1 MPLAP
6 GQTLSFYEILGSLGA
21 GAMGEVYRARDT
33 RLGREVAIK
42 VLPEPFAEEEERLL
56 RFDREAKALASLNHP
71 NVAQVY
77 GVDQIGDTCFIVM
90 EHVPGET
97 LADLLERGPLPVSE
111 AVDVCAQIAEG
122 LEAANTAGVVHRD
135 LKPANVIVT
144 PDGKVKLLDFGLAK
158 PSGPE
163 GDGSSTDSVLST
175 EEGRLLGTP
184 TYMAPEQARGKAIDR
199 RVDVWAFGCVL
210 FECLTGK
217 RAFVGETMSDVV
229 AAVLQEEPDWTLLPA
244 ETPPGVRSLL
254 QRSLQK
260 DPRLRLRDAGDAWLG
275 LTLSDAAEPESVSP
289 TSGRRSTLAIAAG
302 WIVAAVALVYA
313 TRDAGDAEGVAAAP
327 PVHARVLLPADA
339 ELAFGA
345 AKIGVDNNL
354 LALSPDGRLLVYVG
368 RTDDGGT
375 ALYRQELTGF
385 EAPVRIPGT
394 EGAMHAF
401 FSPDGANL
409 GFLTDDRLKR
419 VSPYGDGLLTICQAA
434 TGYGGQWMDDGTI
447 YFGQNEGRGLQRV
460 SAEGGEVE
468 TLHYS
473 PTMLYQETLPGQAA
487 ALMLDFDGRISM
499 DFADVL
505 WLDLETLETHVVIEN
520 AYDPRFLAPDRLLF
534 TRAGTI
540 HAVEFDPE
548 RGELLGETE
557 IVLRDLVVEAGIGQ
571 AQYVVS
577 PSGTL
582 AFVEGSQISSGGV
595 AWLDREGGEG
605 FLPLPEQHYGVLD
618 LDPQGTR
625 IALQVADVEN
635 YVWICDLDG
644 GRELRLPGS
653 KTGWPVWN
661 DQGDAVAY
669 TADDQQSIRIEW
681 LDDSR
686 RSRSIPVEHKA
697 RPSGWSPDGSRVLIH
712 CRDGRNMRIGHI
724 DVESGVTE
732 WAESLSGGGPVFSP
746 DGKWVAYGSEAT
758 GLYEVYV
765 SSYPDGAI
773 TRQVSVGGGL
783 EALWSSWGELFYRSG
798 DQFLSIAIRTAPE
811 LSWDPPQVVFETD
824 FIDTVGRSYDLS
836 SDGQRVYLIKQPQPP
851 DGSRI
856 NVVTDWTGRF

>member
-21 GAMGEVYRARDT
+21 GAMGEVYRAKDT

-42 VLPEPFAEEEERLL
+42 VLPEPFADEEERLL

-77 GVDQIGDTCFIVM
+77 GIDQSGDTCFIVM

-97 LADLLERGPLPVSE
+97 LADLLERGPLPVGE
-111 AVDVCAQIAEG
+111 AVDVCSQIAEG
-122 LEAANTAGVVHRD
+122 LEAAHAAGVVHRD

-158 PSGPE
+158 PSGPG
-163 GDGSSTDSVLST
+163 GDGATTDSVLST
-175 EEGRLLGTP
+175 AEGRVLGTP

-210 FECLTGK
+210 FECLTAK
-217 RAFVGETMSDVV
+217 RAFAGETMSDVL
-229 AAVLQEEPDWTLLPA
+229 AAVLQDEPDWTLLPDD
-244 ETPPGVRSLL
+244 TPPGVRSLI

-260 DPRLRLRDAGDAWLG
+260 DPRLRLRDAGDAWLE
-275 LTLSDAAEPESVSP
+275 LTLRRAAEPGGAAAPRE
-289 TSGRRSTLAIAAG
+289 RRSTLATAAG
-302 WIVAAVALVYA
+302 WIVAAAALVYA
-313 TRDAGDAEGVAAAP
+313 TIETGETKDVSPAP
-327 PVHARVLLPADA
+327 PVHARVLLPPDA

-345 AKIGVDNNL
+345 AQIGVDNNL
-354 LALSPDGRLLVYVG
+354 LALSPGGRLLVYVG

-375 ALYRQELTGF
+375 ALYRQDLTGF

-401 FSPDGANL
+401 FSPDGATL

-419 VSPYGDGLLTICQAA
+419 VTPYGDGLLTICQAA
-434 TGYGGQWMDDGTI
+434 TGFRGQWMDDGTI

-460 SAEGGEVE
+460 AAEGGDVE

-473 PTMLYQETLPGQAA
+473 PSTAYQEVLPGQKA
-487 ALMLDFDGRISM
+487 ALMLDYAGRISM

-505 WLDLETLETHVVIEN
+505 WMDLETRETRVVVEN
-520 AYDPRFLAPDRLLF
+520 AYDPRFLAPNRLLF
-534 TRAGTI
+534 TRSGTI

-548 RGELLGETE
+548 RGEVRGETE
-557 IVLRDLVVEAGIGQ
+557 IVLRGLVVEAGVGQ

-577 PSGTL
+577 SAGTL
-582 AFVEGSQISSGGV
+582 AFVEGSQVSSGGV
-595 AWLDREGGEG
+595 AWLDRDGGEG

-618 LDPQGTR
+618 LDPQGSR

-644 GRELRLPGS
+644 GRETRLPGS
-653 KTGWPVWN
+653 RTGWPVWN

-669 TADDQQSIRIEW
+669 TEDDRQSIRVEW

-697 RPSGWSPDGSRVLIH
+697 RPSAWSSDGSVVLVH
-712 CRDGRNMRIGHI
+712 GRDGRNLRIGSI

-732 WAESLSGGGPVFSP
+732 WAEGVSGGGPVFSP
-746 DGKWVAYGSEAT
+746 DGKWIAYGSEDT

-783 EALWSSWGELFYRSG
+783 EAMWSPWGELFYRSG
-798 DQFLSIAIRTAPE
+798 DQFLSVAIRTEPE
-811 LSWDPPQVVFETD
+811 LSWDPPKVVFETD
-824 FIDTVGRSYDLS
+824 FIDTVGRSYDLT
-836 SDGQRVYLIKQPQPP
+836 SDGQRLYVIKQSEPP

-856 NVVTDWTGRF
+856 SVVTDWVGQL